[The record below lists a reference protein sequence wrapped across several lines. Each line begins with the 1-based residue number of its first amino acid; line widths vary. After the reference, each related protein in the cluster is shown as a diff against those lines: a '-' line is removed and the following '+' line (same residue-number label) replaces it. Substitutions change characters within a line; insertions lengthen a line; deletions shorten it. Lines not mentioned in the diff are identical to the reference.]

1 MNFVSKK
8 NILELSDEYVVADNN
23 ILATST
29 DEVYDDNRQDHAV
42 GGNCKN

>member
-1 MNFVSKK
+1 MNFVSRKI
-8 NILELSDEYVVADNN
+8 ILESSDEYVVADNY

-29 DEVYDDNRQDHAV
+29 DEVYDDNREDHAV